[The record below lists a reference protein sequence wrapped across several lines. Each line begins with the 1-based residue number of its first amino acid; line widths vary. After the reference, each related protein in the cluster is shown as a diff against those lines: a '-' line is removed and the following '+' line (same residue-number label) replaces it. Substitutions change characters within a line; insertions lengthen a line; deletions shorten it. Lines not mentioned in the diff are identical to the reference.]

1 MQYSLLMRFKNFAIQ
16 HRRLVVLFFCFS
28 ILGILFYVFDVSYS
42 RREDN
47 EEFSEIQKL
56 VATYRK
62 KDKGIYNNLAIEEI
76 DEVAKGIDVSSWQK
90 KINFAKV
97 KNSGIDFIIIRC
109 GFRLQQSGAIKEDKM
124 FKTNISEANKYG
136 IPVGVYFYSAAINRE
151 EALEEASFVLNLIKD
166 YEVVYPVIYDFEMF
180 NIDRAK
186 GIDDNVINNN
196 AKTFLSYIEE
206 HGYKAMLYTNLHD
219 LKNHWNMEKL
229 HKYKIWYAQYAEMV
243 NYEGDY
249 EIWQYAN
256 NGRID
261 GIVGNVD
268 LNESYITYKKIGD

>member
-1 MQYSLLMRFKNFAIQ
+1 MQYSLLMKFKNFAIQ
-16 HRRLVVLFFCFS
+16 HRRLVVLFFVFS
-28 ILGILFYVFDVSYS
+28 ILGIFSYVFGVSYS

-47 EEFSEIQKL
+47 EEFGEIQKL

-62 KDKGIYNNLAIEEI
+62 KDKGIYNNLEI
-76 DEVAKGIDVSSWQK
+76 DEIDEIAKGIDVSSWQGD
-90 KINFAKV
+90 IDFAKV
-97 KNSGIDFIIIRC
+97 KDSGIDFIIIRC
-109 GFRLQQSGAIKEDKM
+109 GFRLQQSGTLTEDSK
-124 FKTNISEANKYG
+124 FKTNISEANRYG

-166 YEVVYPVIYDFEMF
+166 YEVIYPVIYDFEMF
-180 NIDRAK
+180 NTDRAK
-186 GIDDNVINNN
+186 DIDDNVINNN

-206 HGYKAMLYTNLHD
+206 HGYKGMLYTNLHD
-219 LKNHWNMEKL
+219 LNNHWNMDKL

-261 GIVGNVD
+261 GILGNVD
-268 LNESYITYKKIGD
+268 LDESYITYKKVGD